1 LVVLGEEEGIAIGL
15 ADEEGVTFSEE
26 GAYITSEASK

>member
-1 LVVLGEEEGIAIGL
+1 LVVLGEEEGIAISL

-26 GAYITSEASK
+26 GVYNTSAESK